1 MLDGKLASAGVLI
14 KTFSAKK
21 LFSKIPLSGIMTS
34 HLTSFTCV
42 CLCVSCYKTSSYQHP
57 RHLAEVHLI
66 YICRLSH
73 IIISITI
80 IWVKICSRH
89 KHDINFNAMPQ
100 LRSITFHKIFTGDL
114 PLIQVKEVQH
124 SRSFTGVLIQK
135 MSMQVFYQHSCVQ

>member
-14 KTFSAKK
+14 KTIFENT
-21 LFSKIPLSGIMTS
+21 PLRYHDITP
-34 HLTSFTCV
+34 HQLYCV

-89 KHDINFNAMPQ
+89 KHDINFNVMPQ
-100 LRSITFHKIFTGDL
+100 LHSITFHKIFTGDL
-114 PLIQVKEVQH
+114 PLIQVKVQH
-124 SRSFTGVLIQK
+124 SRSFTGVLIQQ